1 MLRAVE
7 RAAATTLTSAADALR
22 DEEVER
28 TRTFLRLGW
37 IIAAGTAAA
46 VLAVP
51 GDRRLATALLAVL
64 AVAVAGSVW
73 IYRALGAPA
82 AYQVRRLHALAF
94 AAIVCGEL
102 GTMYVGA
109 FSAAPL
115 IVALGLLWFC
125 RTEHLPSAVAV
136 YALAAGSHAVLA
148 TLVIAGAIDDPG
160 FYPVRGD
167 RSVEALITGQVILQQ
182 AFAICFFLARMTRR
196 SSLRAIEQL
205 QRATRLA
212 AQRDAQVAELRSDLD
227 RALKI
232 GGPGRFTGHVLG
244 SWELAAVLGRGAM
257 GEVYEARH
265 VATGA
270 PAAVKLVRR
279 ELLGD
284 PRHVE
289 RFLREV
295 RIAGSIDTPH
305 VVKVLEAS
313 TPHDPLPFLA
323 MERLHGRTLGEL
335 LRAGPFTG
343 GPLVELVAQVGEA
356 LDRARTAGVVH
367 RDLKPHNLFRCED
380 GTQNATQNGTGNA
393 TQNGTWKV
401 LDFGVALLGETSGT
415 LTRGAAIGTPPYM
428 APEQARGEA
437 VDHRADLY
445 ALGAVIYRCLTG
457 RVPFVA
463 RDTPAL
469 LYAVVH
475 IMPLRPS
482 AFGPVSPQVEA
493 FLQIALAKSRDARF
507 ESGAELAMAFAAAEQ
522 RTLPDLLLR
531 RARRLGQQLAWTE
544 PEIAGHKAS

>member
-1 MLRAVE
+1 MDR
-7 RAAATTLTSAADALR
+7 AATTLTSAADALR
-22 DEEVER
+22 DEELER

-37 IIAAGTAAA
+37 IVAAA
-46 VLAVP
+46 TAVAVAVVP
-51 GDRRLATALLAVL
+51 GDPQIAAALVTGI

-73 IYRALGAPA
+73 LYRRLDA
-82 AYQVRRLHALAF
+82 AVYRVHRLHALAF
-94 AAIVCGEL
+94 VALGCAEL
-102 GTMYVGA
+102 GTLYVGV

-125 RTEHLPSAVAV
+125 RTEHRPSAIAV
-136 YALAAGSHAVLA
+136 YAVAAGGHAV
-148 TLVIAGAIDDPG
+148 IAALIISGAIRDPG
-160 FYPVRGD
+160 FYPVRRD
-167 RSVEALITGQVILQQ
+167 CSIEAQITGQVILQL
-182 AFAICFFLARMTRR
+182 AYALCFLLARMTRR

-227 RALKI
+227 RALQI

-244 SWELAAVLGRGAM
+244 GWELGAVLGRGAM
-257 GEVYEARH
+257 GEVYEASH
-265 VATGA
+265 LASGE
-270 PAAVKLVRR
+270 PAAVKLLRR

-295 RIAGSIDTPH
+295 RIAGAIDSRH
-305 VVKVLEAS
+305 AVKVLEAS

-323 MERLHGRTLGEL
+323 MERLHGKTLGEL
-335 LRAGPFTG
+335 LRT
-343 GPLVELVAQVGEA
+343 GPLGRAPLGRAPLVAMVNAVGEV
-356 LDRARTAGVVH
+356 LDRARDAGIVH
-367 RDLKPHNLFRCED
+367 RDLKPQNLMLCD
-380 GTQNATQNGTGNA
+380 D
-393 TQNGTWKV
+393 GTWKV
-401 LDFGVALLGETSGT
+401 LDFGVALLGESSGT
-415 LTRGAAIGTPPYM
+415 LTRGAAIGTPAYM
-428 APEQARGEA
+428 APEQARGEP

-493 FLQIALAKSRDARF
+493 FLQIALAKSRDVRF
-507 ESGAELAMAFAAAEQ
+507 DSGAELAMALTAALQ
-522 RTLPDLLLR
+522 DNLPDLLLR
-531 RARRLGQQLAWTE
+531 RARRLAQQLRWTE
-544 PEIAGHKAS
+544 PQLSDPD

>member
-1 MLRAVE
+1 VE
-7 RAAATTLTSAADALR
+7 RALNTTLTSAADALH

-37 IIAAGTAAA
+37 LVAAGTVIA
-46 VLAVP
+46 VLVVP
-51 GDRRLATALLAVL
+51 GNPRLAAALLASL

-73 IYRALGAPA
+73 TYRELRAPA
-82 AYQVRRLHALAF
+82 RFSVRRLDALAV
-94 AAIVCGEL
+94 AAIVCGQL
-102 GTMYVGA
+102 GILYVGT

-115 IVALGLLWFC
+115 IVALGVLVFC
-125 RTEHLPSAVAV
+125 RTEHRASAIMVYAVAAGAHAAV
-136 YALAAGSHAVLA
+136 AGLA
-148 TLVIAGAIDDPG
+148 IAGVIDDPG
-160 FYPVRGD
+160 FYPVRQD
-167 RSVEALITGQVILQQ
+167 CSIEAQIAGQVILQQ
-182 AFAICFFLARMTRR
+182 AYGICFFLARMTRR
-196 SSLRAIEQL
+196 SSLRAIEHL

-212 AQRDAQVAELRSDLD
+212 AQRDAQVAELRQDLD

-232 GGPGRFTGHVLG
+232 GGPGRFTSHVVG
-244 SWELAAVLGRGAM
+244 SWELGSVLGRGAM
-257 GEVYEARH
+257 GEVYEATH
-265 VATGA
+265 LTAGGE
-270 PAAVKLVRR
+270 AAVKLLRR

-295 RIAGSIDTPH
+295 RIAGSIDSEH
-305 VVKVLEAS
+305 VVRVLEAS

-323 MERLHGRTLGEL
+323 MERLRGKTLGEL

-343 GPLVELVAQVGEA
+343 ARLGSLVTEIAGVIDLA
-356 LDRARTAGVVH
+356 RAAGVVH
-367 RDLKPHNLFRCED
+367 RDLKPHNLFLTD
-380 GTQNATQNGTGNA
+380 A
-393 TQNGTWKV
+393 GTWKV
-401 LDFGVALLGETSGT
+401 LDFGVALLGESSGT
-415 LTRGAAIGTPPYM
+415 LTRGAAIGTPAYM
-428 APEQARGEA
+428 APEQAKGEL

-482 AFGPVSPQVEA
+482 AFGPVSPQLEA
-493 FLQIALAKSRDARF
+493 FLQIALAKARDARF

-531 RARRLGQQLAWTE
+531 RARKLAHQLAWTE
-544 PEIAGHKAS
+544 PELAEPRAS